1 MEAGDLM
8 LQFCS
13 TLFTRLAAGET
24 GDKEDSASLT
34 LALQDCLAERFPYWS
49 ESDQWGVT
57 CTGPGLACLSLTLA
71 TPWPIWMGAPGCPAY
86 RPGTGTVYTKN
97 ICY

>member
-24 GDKEDSASLT
+24 GQKEDSASLT
-34 LALQDCLAERFPYWS
+34 LALQDCLAER
-49 ESDQWGVT
+49 ETQ
-57 CTGPGLACLSLTLA
+57 TG
-71 TPWPIWMGAPGCPAY
+71 
-86 RPGTGTVYTKN
+86 
-97 ICY
+97 